1 MNGVVF
7 DNVINS
13 KKYRFI
19 LFFIVSFLALHVE
32 TLQAQQVDW
41 LGKEIPY
48 FLVNNQDG
56 DSIELDDLE
65 GEIFVLDF
73 WATWCAPCIKSIPAM
88 QEVEA
93 EFKGNSDVKFLYI
106 NTLEFGKR
114 DQQFIGK
121 FLKDKGLNIPYLLDR
136 ENPSAPALS
145 KSLGITTLPSKMIVS
160 KSGKILYQDNGFSG
174 SQNDFVLKMK
184 SVIEGILK
192 K

>member
-1 MNGVVF
+1 MNRFVLINIF
-7 DNVINS
+7 NS
-13 KKYRFI
+13 KKYKII
-19 LFFIVSFLALHVE
+19 LFFIVIFLASHVE
-32 TLQAQQVDW
+32 TLQAQQIDW
-41 LGKEIPY
+41 VGKEIPY
-48 FLVNNQDG
+48 FLVNDQEGNTV
-56 DSIELDDLE
+56 ELEDLE

-114 DQQFIGK
+114 DQQFIDK
-121 FLKDKGLNIPYLLDR
+121 FLKDKGLNITYLLDR
-136 ENPSAPALS
+136 GNSTAPALS

-160 KSGKILYQDNGFSG
+160 KSGNILYQDNGFSG
-174 SQNDFVLKMK
+174 SQNDFILEMK

>member
-1 MNGVVF
+1 MNGFIF

-19 LFFIVSFLALHVE
+19 LFYIVSFFASHIE

-41 LGKEIPY
+41 VGKEIPY

-73 WATWCAPCIKSIPAM
+73 WASWCAPCIKSIPAM

-93 EFKGNSDVKFLYI
+93 EYKGNSDVKFLYI

-114 DQQFIGK
+114 DQQFIDK

-145 KSLGITTLPSKMIVS
+145 KSLGMTTLPSKIIVS
-160 KSGKILYQDNGFSG
+160 KSGKILYQDSGFSG
-174 SQNDFVLKMK
+174 TLEDFKLHMRTIIND
-184 SVIEGILK
+184 ILN
-192 K
+192 

>member
-1 MNGVVF
+1 MNGFIF

-19 LFFIVSFLALHVE
+19 IFFIVSFLASHVE
-32 TLQAQQVDW
+32 TLHAQQVDW
-41 LGKEIPY
+41 VGKEIPY

-73 WATWCAPCIKSIPAM
+73 WASWCAPCIKSIPAM

-93 EFKGNSDVKFLYI
+93 EFKGNSDVKFLYL
-106 NTLEFGKR
+106 NTLELGKR
-114 DQQFIGK
+114 DQQFIDK
-121 FLKDKGLNIPYLLDR
+121 FLKDKGLSIPYLLDR

-145 KSLGITTLPSKMIVS
+145 KSLGITTLPSKIIVS
-160 KSGKILYQDNGFSG
+160 KSGKILYQDSGFSG
-174 SQNDFVLKMK
+174 TLDDFKLHMRTIIND
-184 SVIEGILK
+184 ILN
-192 K
+192 